1 MSWAEPGF
9 ALLQPDGTPLPL
21 AQLQARA
28 QSLAWSPAYSA
39 ARVLCGT
46 REHLIVALLAAWAH
60 DAIAILPPNL
70 RPGAIAE
77 PGDAHTVVLHDGA
90 LAHGIDVRTLVAAGT
105 EATRSPADPR
115 VRLSTSGTTGA
126 PVAIDKAPGQLLRE
140 AAVLVQTLGLGRGSR
155 VLCTVP
161 SHHIYGLL
169 LGVIAPACAGATVHG
184 GTPLQPEA
192 ILAALQQHQLDVLVT
207 TPAQLRACSVLPRG
221 AFAALRCIVSSGAPL
236 TEPVATM
243 VREHL
248 GASVTELLGSSET
261 GGLAWRVHDRV
272 APPLQPLPGVAI
284 DIDDDGRLWVDAPWL
299 PADAA
304 RPMPTQDRVEHV
316 AGGFMHR
323 GRIDDV
329 VKIAGI
335 RVALGEVVVRVLA
348 IPGVRD
354 AHALRVAAHDGRGD
368 AIALVVATE
377 LDAAA
382 IRAVLAPHFDPVV
395 VPRRIAC
402 VPELPREGT
411 GKLDRHSALA
421 LLGAEAPGLV
431 PQLLHADADGARA
444 RATVDAA
451 LPCFAGH
458 FPDRPVLPGVMVLEL
473 VLATVSRAWPDL
485 GALRTAP
492 RVKFT
497 RTIAP
502 GDAVAVVLRR
512 SGARID
518 FTVERDGEVC
528 ATGTLG
534 CDASPEPRAAAV
546 E

>member
-1 MSWAEPGF
+1 MSWADPGF

-60 DAIAILPPNL
+60 EAIAILPPNL
-70 RPGAIAE
+70 RPGATGGAWRR
-77 PGDAHTVVLHDGA
+77 AH
-90 LAHGIDVRTLVAAGT
+90 RRAARRRARARHRRAKPWSRAPRPRDRRQIRGCGCRPR
-105 EATRSPADPR
+105 APPARWWRSTRR
-115 VRLSTSGTTGA
+115 FR
-126 PVAIDKAPGQLLRE
+126 QLLRE

-221 AFAALRCIVSSGAPL
+221 AFAVLRCIVSSGAPL

-304 RPMPTQDRVEHV
+304 RPMPTQDRVERV

-335 RVALGEVVVRVLA
+335 RVALGEVVARVLA

-473 VLATVSRAWPDL
+473 VLATVSRAWPEL